1 MVSYVGIVIFLEQ
14 SANEL
19 LMLQLMLLLLLVIT
33 TIF

>member
-1 MVSYVGIVIFLEQ
+1 MVSYVGIIFLEQ